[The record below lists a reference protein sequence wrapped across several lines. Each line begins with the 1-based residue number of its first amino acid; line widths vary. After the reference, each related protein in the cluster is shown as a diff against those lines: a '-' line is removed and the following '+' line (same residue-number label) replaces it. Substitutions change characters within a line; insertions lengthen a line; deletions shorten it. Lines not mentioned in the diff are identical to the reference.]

1 MSRCDSKIADRTG
14 GREKIKA
21 RWHGEMPIGGRCK
34 NRSQHHPSLRQII
47 CAKKDKSYCDRQKC
61 SSPREESA
69 QIMRQAD
76 TELSFHRL
84 AQTMQD
90 QYQTVIN
97 TINNVS
103 PFRSMPQPKESHGNN
118 ETHIGPPSI
127 TPPGNSK
134 RIVYVVANP
143 ER

>member
-14 GREKIKA
+14 GREKVKA
-21 RWHGEMPIGGRCK
+21 RWHGEMPIGGRRK

-61 SSPREESA
+61 SAPREESS

-76 TELSFHRL
+76 TELSFHLL
-84 AQTMQD
+84 AQTMHEQHD
-90 QYQTVIN
+90 TVKP

-103 PFRSMPQPKESHGNN
+103 AFRSIQQPQARNENN
-118 ETHIGPPSI
+118 ETHIGTTTI
-127 TPPGNSK
+127 TPHGNS
-134 RIVYVVANP
+134 
-143 ER
+143 